1 MRRLPA
7 TRCCDRGDRGG
18 RHDDN
23 LARSRHR
30 HRLDGD
36 VRIRYGRLAPSSASH
51 LRPERFLTVR
61 PHRCRRAQ
69 AGGAGQR
76 SFSEAGLRAD
86 RVAAQ
91 RRLGWWRIADAPRS
105 PDLPGRV
112 CALASGQ
119 GGRRNTGSA
128 STLDARQGRRRRLHV
143 DRRPVQPRCDRIRRA
158 VEHSA
163 DRGRCAQGSVG
174 GPQAM
179 VNVVDLRSLLQRRC
193 FHRTRPSRQTAAGC
207 PNEAD
212 VQHGRGRRQSDVS
225 LRHAAGLH
233 CGQTDRPSESVLLSG
248 YERDLRTGQGR
259 WCRLRRVG
267 TRRDGSRGGQS
278 RKRSAQQTSS
288 LSRRKSPPARRSN
301 RSIQD
306 DIEVSTHHVAPWP
319 GWRADRRVGRRA
331 PRPQPSTTSGRCIR
345 PFWSP
350 AT

>member
-1 MRRLPA
+1 MRSGICWRA
-7 TRCCDRGDRGG
+7 
-18 RHDDN
+18 
-23 LARSRHR
+23 
-30 HRLDGD
+30 
-36 VRIRYGRLAPSSASH
+36 ASH
-51 LRPERFLTVR
+51 GERGRPAELAA
-61 PHRCRRAQ
+61 AQ
-69 AGGAGQR
+69 MFPPNAPVSPDGGPMGREIFTCGA
-76 SFSEAGLRAD
+76 
-86 RVAAQ
+86 VAA
-91 RRLGWWRIADAPRS
+91 GY
-105 PDLPGRV
+105 
-112 CALASGQ
+112 
-119 GGRRNTGSA
+119 
-128 STLDARQGRRRRLHV
+128 
-143 DRRPVQPRCDRIRRA
+143 
-158 VEHSA
+158 
-163 DRGRCAQGSVG
+163 
-174 GPQAM
+174 
-179 VNVVDLRSLLQRRC
+179 
-193 FHRTRPSRQTAAGC
+193 AGC

-212 VQHGRGRRQSDVS
+212 VQHGRGRRQSDVN

-248 YERDLRTGQGR
+248 YERDPRTGQGR

-331 PRPQPSTTSGRCIR
+331 PRPPPSTTSGRCIR